1 MTSMVSKTCRN
12 YLIFTFSNIFNHRT
26 KSFCIFLGN
35 DKKDF
40 PIYSEM
46 EDALEND
53 HAVSPKCLLSSHP
66 TPPQRNIKRMHESD
80 SEEESSSGSQKKI
93 KKRKTQSSEVI
104 EFLTTCEQ
112 KQEERH
118 RKEIKLREQM
128 HNDRMEIFKALIE
141 TRKNT

>member
-26 KSFCIFLGN
+26 KSFCIILGN

-40 PIYSEM
+40 AIYSEM
-46 EDALEND
+46 EDTLEKD

-80 SEEESSSGSQKKI
+80 SEKESTALCLYFTPDFFYFVLNWKNEICCFSLLWN
-93 KKRKTQSSEVI
+93 
-104 EFLTTCEQ
+104 FLTVSP
-112 KQEERH
+112 
-118 RKEIKLREQM
+118 KLQ
-128 HNDRMEIFKALIE
+128 
-141 TRKNT
+141 